1 MATRKKDWSLTDR
14 LLEGGGDRVN
24 PSRRSAVGSRLSPAY
39 RQEAQRNRMFGGGG
53 GRNPAALASQRM
65 DPANTRK
72 VVSKLVNQFNQRDS
86 VDRQGRFSAPSPDRL
101 RERSTPNYNEMTYSQ
116 PDLSSVG
123 RGDTKSGYPTPA
135 PARHVAK
142 DPSWR
147 GGPWSDQSNVPLRQQ
162 AAGGPSPSS
171 EVGKRRR
178 TQSTESAFRSADAS
192 MFDSTVTPKAAPIKD
207 YKPRGKVTKDKNI
220 QAFY

>member
-1 MATRKKDWSLTDR
+1 MAKRGWSLTDAQ
-14 LLEGGGDRVN
+14 LTSLKESYGEHK
-24 PSRRSAVGSRLSPAY
+24 RRRKL
-39 RQEAQRNRMFGGGG
+39 
-53 GRNPAALASQRM
+53 NPAARSAQAPTPRKSIFDGGMPTGPAVPSRPSQR
-65 DPANTRK
+65 
-72 VVSKLVNQFNQRDS
+72 
-86 VDRQGRFSAPSPDRL
+86 PSPDRL

-178 TQSTESAFRSADAS
+178 TQSTESAFRAADAS
-192 MFDSTVTPKAAPIKD
+192 MFNSTVTPKAKRVED
-207 YKPRGKVTKDKNI
+207 KKPRSRMTPDQNV
-220 QAFY
+220 FW

>member
-1 MATRKKDWSLTDR
+1 MAKRKADWSLID
-14 LLEGGGDRVN
+14 
-24 PSRRSAVGSRLSPAY
+24 
-39 RQEAQRNRMFGGGG
+39 AQMK
-53 GRNPAALASQRM
+53 S
-65 DPANTRK
+65 
-72 VVSKLVNQFNQRDS
+72 RDS
-86 VDRQGRFSAPSPDRL
+86 QDRQGRFLSDSRLRTSFEGTFANRQALAERALDPGRGRVRRQAMSRPSPDRL

-147 GGPWSDQSNVPLRQQ
+147 GGPWTDQSNVPLRQQ

-171 EVGKRRR
+171 EVGQFRRG
-178 TQSTESAFRSADAS
+178 QSTESAFRLADAS
-192 MFDSTVTPKAAPIKD
+192 MFDSTVTPKAAPIRD

>member
-1 MATRKKDWSLTDR
+1 MATRKDWSLTDR
-14 LLEGGGDRVN
+14 LLQ
-24 PSRRSAVGSRLSPAY
+24 GS
-39 RQEAQRNRMFGGGG
+39 
-53 GRNPAALASQRM
+53 
-65 DPANTRK
+65 
-72 VVSKLVNQFNQRDS
+72 RDS
-86 VDRQGRFSAPSPDRL
+86 VDRQGRFPLRHHATPPRTANPMAASARGFSTPILHGGYPSSSPRTANPAALASVRGPNSRQGQPPLSKPAVGASPDRL

-178 TQSTESAFRSADAS
+178 TQSTESAFRAADAS